1 MCGIVG
7 CTGDSPEAV
16 RSALRLI
23 AYRGPDGEGISSDGL
38 VTLGHARLSIID
50 VDQRSAQPME
60 DVTGRLRITFN
71 GEIYNYREIR
81 GQLELHHPFRTES
94 DTEVI
99 LAAYREWGTKLTEH
113 LHGMFAFAIEDCD
126 AQKVFLFR
134 DRAGIKP
141 LYYSVRDGRIFF
153 ASEVKGVLQLLAKE
167 KLVPSLDRSAIE
179 LYLALGYIP
188 TPQTLYEDVFMLEP
202 GHVLEFD
209 LQAKQVIRNE
219 QASFVSEQ
227 IQSREAFKG
236 LLERSI
242 LSHLVS
248 DVPVGVFFSGG
259 TDSSLI
265 AAVLHSNNKHL
276 RTYSVRFP
284 NDQRDEKYFRA
295 INERLKLDCTVID
308 FGSAELER
316 VLERVLCRID
326 EPIFDSSIFPT
337 FFLAERASR
346 DVKVVLSG
354 EGGDELFRG
363 YHRHIPLSGMSVLD
377 AKIGALDRLFLSPP
391 RGAWTQRLIM
401 TCMKIMRRPVSFYL
415 SQLSPAGSL
424 CPVSSWSVA
433 KAYLAG
439 TGVRPIDFDFVA
451 YLENDL
457 LRKIDLAT
465 SYASIEGRV
474 PLLDQDVIA
483 SASEFESEHLKGGVL
498 KSFLKGILADYLP
511 TELVYRKK
519 AGFGLPGNWFQSTP
533 ALREVTRASIQY
545 LDERKLL
552 PVTMRSYGAERIMTE
567 YPSLAYA
574 LLFLGRA
581 IMNGE
586 QFCEVKH

>member
-7 CTGDSPEAV
+7 CSGDSPDAV
-16 RSALRLI
+16 RSAVRLI
-23 AYRGPDGEGISSDGL
+23 AYRGPDGEGVSSDGL

-50 VDQRSAQPME
+50 VDPRSAQPME
-60 DVTGRLRITFN
+60 DATGQLRITFN

-81 GQLELHHPFRTES
+81 GQLESRYPFRTES

-99 LAAYREWGTKLTEH
+99 LAAYREWGTALTEH
-113 LHGMFAFAIEDCD
+113 LHGMFAFVIEDCD

-141 LYYSVRDGRIFF
+141 LYYSIRDGRIFF
-153 ASEVKGVLQLLAKE
+153 ASEVKGVLQVLAKE
-167 KLVPSLDRSAIE
+167 KLAPSLDRSAIE
-179 LYLALGYIP
+179 LYIALGYVP
-188 TPQTLYEDVFMLEP
+188 APRTLYEHVLMLEP
-202 GHVLEFD
+202 GHILEFD
-209 LQAKQVIRNE
+209 LKVKQMIQNV
-219 QASFVSEQ
+219 QASFISNQV
-227 IQSREAFKG
+227 QSREAFKG

-265 AAVLHSNNKHL
+265 AAILQAHGKYL

-284 NDQRDEKYFRA
+284 NDQRDENYFRA
-295 INERLKLDCTVID
+295 INEHLKLDCTVID
-308 FGSAELER
+308 FGSAELEQ

-326 EPIFDSSIFPT
+326 EPVFDSSIFPT
-337 FFLAERASR
+337 FFLAERASH

-377 AKIGALDRLFLSPP
+377 SKTGALDRLFLSTS
-391 RGAWTQRLIM
+391 RGSWMQRFVIV
-401 TCMKIMRRPVSFYL
+401 CMKMIRRPVSFYL

-424 CPVSSWSVA
+424 CPISSWNAA
-433 KAYLAG
+433 KVYLAG
-439 TGVRPIDFDFVA
+439 TGVRPIDFDFIA

-498 KSFLKGILADYLP
+498 KSFLKRILADYLP

-519 AGFGLPGNWFQSTP
+519 AGFGLSGNWFQTTP
-533 ALREVTRASIQY
+533 ALREATRASIQF

-552 PVTMRSYGAERIMTE
+552 PVTMQLYGAERIMTE

-586 QFCEVKH
+586 RFLRE